1 VPTKPRAD
9 SYEVVRGVYFYARM
23 PLKKIA
29 LIANTAWNLWNFRR
43 SLIEALTAQG
53 HEVICAAPE
62 DGYENR
68 LQDIHGVRF
77 IPLRHLSRKSL
88 SITGNL
94 HTFTELRQILRREQ
108 PDLAVFYTIK
118 PNIYGAVAAR
128 QSGVPAI
135 AAIEGLGYAAMA
147 SPVLRQFI
155 FFLYRYAL
163 KNAARVVF
171 LNSDDRQI
179 FLDRHVVAHAK
190 TLIIRGTGIDT
201 AYFSP
206 GNKSGVA
213 APVFIFIGRL
223 LSDKGVR
230 EFVRAAQQVKRIAPQ
245 AQFRLL
251 GSTDAGNPASIGQ
264 EELKQWINE
273 KAIDYMGQTDDVR
286 PFIAGADIIVLPS
299 YREGMP
305 RVLLEG
311 MAMGKAIITT
321 HSAGCRETV
330 EEGKNGFI
338 VPTENADALADAM
351 LRYLA
356 LAPEQQRAMGSHSRH
371 KAEREFGNAV
381 ILPQYL
387 RLINDVLQAFNKER

>member
-1 VPTKPRAD
+1 
-9 SYEVVRGVYFYARM
+9 M

-43 SLIEALTAQG
+43 SLIEALSAQG
-53 HEVICAAPE
+53 HELICVAPE

-68 LQDIHGVRF
+68 LQEIRGVRF

-88 SITGNL
+88 SITGNF

-108 PDLAVFYTIK
+108 PHLAVFYTIK

-135 AAIEGLGYAAMA
+135 ATIEGLGYAAMA

-155 FFLYRYAL
+155 FFLYRFAL
-163 KNAARVVF
+163 KDAARVVF

-179 FLDRHVVAHAK
+179 FLDRRVVKPDK

-206 GNKSGVA
+206 DNKSDATG
-213 APVFIFIGRL
+213 PVFIFIGRL

-245 AQFRLL
+245 TQFRLL
-251 GSTDAGNPASIGQ
+251 GSTDAGNPASIGE
-264 EELKQWINE
+264 EELKQWIDE
-273 KAIDYMGQTDDVR
+273 KAIEYMGQTDDVR
-286 PFIAGADIIVLPS
+286 PFISGADIIVLPS

-311 MAMGKAIITT
+311 MAMGKAVITT
-321 HSAGCRETV
+321 QSAGCRETV

-338 VPTENADALADAM
+338 VPSENADALAGAM

-356 LAPEQQRAMGSHSRH
+356 LSPEQQRAMGSHSRH
-371 KAEREFGNAV
+371 KAEQEFGNAV

-387 RLINDVLQAFNKER
+387 QLFNGVLQDSNKER